1 MDLPI
6 ELKSASE
13 KLVVGYK
20 QAQLK
25 KIAQDLSD
33 RYRNESGAGK
43 VLLSKDIEAAV
54 YALVRMPATYGAV
67 SDALKYALEYF
78 DGSISTLLD
87 VGAGSGAATWAVS
100 NQLELERIT
109 CIEREGAMRRV
120 GETLMKEGNRTLASA
135 RWISSDLTTAKVTN
149 SADLVVSSYVM
160 NEMAKKDRQFVL
172 DSLWN
177 ATEKMLL
184 IVEPGTP
191 AGFSVLRD
199 SREYLLS
206 KGAHIVAPCP
216 HESTCRLAEDDWCHF
231 TCRVQRSRI
240 HKMLKDADVPYEDE
254 KYSYMAFVKQACNRA
269 SARILRHPYIDKGQI
284 GLELCTPNDNRSA
297 VVKKKDGKLFK
308 VARKAKHGD
317 SIEIK

>member
-6 ELKSASE
+6 ELKNASE

-43 VLLSKDIEAAV
+43 ILLSKDIEAAV

-67 SDALKYALEYF
+67 SDALHYALEFYKG
-78 DGSISTLLD
+78 DNIRSLLD
-87 VGAGSGAATWAVS
+87 VGAGSGAATWAAHA
-100 NQLELERIT
+100 QLSLEQIT
-109 CIEREGAMRRV
+109 CIEREGAMRRI
-120 GETLMKEGNRTLASA
+120 GEKLMKEGSQELSSA
-135 RWISSDLTTAKVTN
+135 RWISSDLTSSKVTV

-172 DSLWN
+172 DNLWS
-177 ATEKMLL
+177 AAKEMLL

-191 AGFSVLRD
+191 AGFAVLKD
-199 SREYLLS
+199 TREYLLN

-216 HESTCRLAEDDWCHF
+216 HENKCRLAEDDWCHF
-231 TCRVQRSRI
+231 TCRVQRSKI
-240 HKMLKDADVPYEDE
+240 HKILKDADVPYEDE
-254 KYSYMAFVKQACNRA
+254 KYTYMAYVKEEYTHAK
-269 SARILRHPYIDKGQI
+269 SRILRHPYIDKGQVS
-284 GLELCTPNDNRSA
+284 LEICSA
-297 VVKKKDGKLFK
+297 TENKSVAVKKKDGKLFK
-308 VARKAKHGD
+308 TARKAKHGD
-317 SIEIK
+317 SIHI

>member
-6 ELKSASE
+6 ALKTASE

-67 SDALKYALEYF
+67 SDALSYSLEYF
-78 DGSISTLLD
+78 NGEIKTLLD
-87 VGAGSGAATWAVS
+87 VGAGSGAATWAAQA
-100 NQLELERIT
+100 QLPLERIT

-120 GETLMKEGNRTLASA
+120 GEALMKEGEPVLSSA
-135 RWISSDLTTAKVTN
+135 RWISSDLTSSKITT
-149 SADLVVSSYVM
+149 SADIVISSYVM

-172 DSLWN
+172 DNLWA
-177 ATEKMLL
+177 ATNEMLL

-191 AGFSVLRD
+191 AGFSVLKDTRD
-199 SREYLLS
+199 YLLS
-206 KGAHIVAPCP
+206 KGTHIVAPCP
-216 HESTCRLAEDDWCHF
+216 HENECRLAEDDWCHF
-231 TCRVQRSRI
+231 TCRVQRSKT

-254 KYSYMAFVKQACNRA
+254 KYSYMAFVKNECNRA
-269 SARILRHPYIDKGQI
+269 TARILRHPYIEKGQI
-284 GLELCTPNDNRSA
+284 GLEICSRKDNRS
-297 VVKKKDGKLFK
+297 VQVKKKDGKLFK

-317 SIEIK
+317 SIEIE

>member
-13 KLVVGYK
+13 KLLVRYK

-25 KIAQDLSD
+25 KIVQDLSD
-33 RYRNESGAGK
+33 RYRNESGTGK
-43 VLLSKDIEAAV
+43 VLLSKDIESAV

-78 DGSISTLLD
+78 DGRINSLLD

-100 NQLELERIT
+100 NLVDLERVT
-109 CIEREGAMRRV
+109 CIEREGSMRRV
-120 GETLMKEGNRTLASA
+120 GETLMKEGNYTLPSV
-135 RWISSDLTTAKVTN
+135 RWVSSDLTTSKITN

-191 AGFSVLRD
+191 AGFSLLRD
-199 SREYLLS
+199 SRDYLLS

-216 HESTCRLAEDDWCHF
+216 HEFACRLAEDDWCHF
-231 TCRVQRSRI
+231 TCRVQRSKI

-254 KYSYMAFVKQACNRA
+254 KYSYMAFVKEECTRA
-269 SARILRHPYIDKGQI
+269 PARILRHPYIDKGQI
-284 GLELCTPNDNRSA
+284 SLELCTKNDNRSA
-297 VVKKKDGKLFK
+297 VVKKKDGSLFK
-308 VARKAKHGD
+308 IARKAKHGD
-317 SIEIK
+317 SIDIK

>member
-1 MDLPI
+1 MDIPI
-6 ELKSASE
+6 ELKLSSE

-25 KIAQDLSD
+25 TIAKNLSD
-33 RYRNESGAGK
+33 RYRNESGTGK
-43 VLLSKDIEAAV
+43 VLLSNDIEAVV
-54 YALVRMPATYGAV
+54 YTLVRMPATYGAV

-78 DGSISTLLD
+78 DGDIKTLLD
-87 VGAGSGAATWAVS
+87 AGAGSGAATWAAN
-100 NQLELERIT
+100 NQLNLERIT
-109 CIEREGAMRRV
+109 CIERESAMRRI
-120 GETLMKEGNRTLASA
+120 GETLMKEGGKTLAST
-135 RWISSDLTTAKVTN
+135 RWISSDLTREKVAS
-149 SADLVVSSYVM
+149 SADLVISSYVL
-160 NEMAKKDRQFVL
+160 NEMAQKNRHFVL

-177 ATEKMLL
+177 STDKMLL

-191 AGFSVLRD
+191 AGFSVLKD

-216 HESTCRLAEDDWCHF
+216 HESRCRLVEDDWCHF

-254 KYSYMAFVKQACNRA
+254 KYSYMAFVKQECTHA

-284 GLELCTPNDNRSA
+284 RLEICTKNDNRST

-308 VARKAKHGD
+308 FARKAKHGD
-317 SIEIK
+317 SIEIE